1 MIRQLRGIAAI
12 LCMACASAASA
23 QAWPA
28 KPIRMILA
36 FPPGGPTDIVARVLG
51 AKLTDQLGQQVLVD
65 NKPGA
70 GGNIGAE
77 LAAKAPN
84 DGYTIFYNTSAIVIN
99 PALYGRSNY
108 DTLKDFVPVTLTAAI
123 PMVLV
128 VHPAIP
134 VKTMK
139 EFVDHVKSRPGQ
151 VNYSSSGT
159 GTITH
164 LASAMLASQMGFT
177 AQHIAY
183 KGSAPGLVDLAA
195 GQTQFMT
202 DTINTALP
210 YVKDGRLRAIAIT
223 SAKRSSVLPD
233 MPTFAESGM
242 PGFDAA
248 AWQGVVVPTGTP
260 QEIVTRLSTELNRAL
275 ADSGVRQRLA
285 VQGAD
290 ALGGS
295 PAEYGAYIRA
305 EMPRWAKAIK
315 ESGAKAE

>member
-1 MIRQLRGIAAI
+1 VTRSARG
-12 LCMACASAASA
+12 
-23 QAWPA
+23 
-28 KPIRMILA
+28 RLA
-36 FPPGGPTDIVARVLG
+36 
-51 AKLTDQLGQQVLVD
+51 
-65 NKPGA
+65 
-70 GGNIGAE
+70 
-77 LAAKAPN
+77 
-84 DGYTIFYNTSAIVIN
+84 
-99 PALYGRSNY
+99 
-108 DTLKDFVPVTLTAAI
+108 VTLTAAI

-315 ESGAKAE
+315 DSGAKAE

>member
-1 MIRQLRGIAAI
+1 
-12 LCMACASAASA
+12 
-23 QAWPA
+23 
-28 KPIRMILA
+28 
-36 FPPGGPTDIVARVLG
+36 
-51 AKLTDQLGQQVLVD
+51 
-65 NKPGA
+65 
-70 GGNIGAE
+70 
-77 LAAKAPN
+77 
-84 DGYTIFYNTSAIVIN
+84 
-99 PALYGRSNY
+99 
-108 DTLKDFVPVTLTAAI
+108 
-123 PMVLV
+123 
-128 VHPAIP
+128 
-134 VKTMK
+134 MK

-151 VNYSSSGT
+151 INYSSSGT

-164 LASAMLASQMGFT
+164 LASAMLASQMGFN

-210 YVKDGRLRAIAIT
+210 YVKDGRLRAIAVT
-223 SAKRSSVLPD
+223 SAKRSSVLPE

-248 AWQGVVVPTGTP
+248 AWQGVVVPAGTP
-260 QEIVTRLSTELNRAL
+260 QEIVTRLNTELNRAL
-275 ADSGVRQRLA
+275 ADPGVRQRLA

-290 ALGGS
+290 ALGGT
-295 PAEYGAYIRA
+295 PAEYGTYIRA